1 MAQLHEQTPFSMN
14 EDMVLHNYFHF
25 KETDLSHQLLKQL
38 NAQRKKA
45 ILTDVILC
53 AGDKEVPCH
62 RNVLASS
69 SPYFRAMF
77 CNNFK
82 ESFLTHVHLLGV
94 PVDILTQI
102 VDYVYTGEI
111 TINATNVFSLLEAAG
126 IYQYPKV
133 LEACSLYLQSQLT
146 ATNCLGMVRLAQ
158 IFSCKS
164 LEKKAKAVAL
174 QHFPEVASCEDL
186 KELTCTELADYL
198 GDDGLCA
205 EEEQVFDTV
214 TTWINHDPK
223 TRQKHMHELFKKVRL
238 QYVHPTYLF
247 HFIANNPFIQS
258 SPVCR
263 HILESVSRL
272 IFSLSLAN
280 SPDIMP
286 MWCVPRRYASQE
298 FLVIVGGR
306 KSNQETTKEALLY
319 DSRSKQWVA
328 LSKLPV
334 HLYKA
339 SSVCLHS
346 NIYILGGLVV
356 HNKKTTISA
365 CVYSYSLKM
374 NHWKPEVD
382 MLVPCYSNQA
392 IAHMNYIFSLGGV
405 GPSQEILNTLHRY
418 DSIFGIWESMAPMPV
433 AVLHPAI
440 AAKNQR
446 LYVFGGEDVVQNAV
460 RLIQVYNVSRNMW
473 FRMETRMV
481 KNICAPAAVIG
492 DRIIIIGGYTR
503 RVIAFDTKS
512 SQFVKCADMKE
523 RKMHHGA
530 TVINNKIYVTG
541 GRFVTSDNII
551 EDSDAID
558 CYDPETDS
566 WISKGKLP
574 HKLFDHGCLT
584 LHSISYKPP
593 TH

>member
-1 MAQLHEQTPFSMN
+1 MN
-14 EDMVLHNYFHF
+14 EDSQDMLLHKCFHF
-25 KETDLSHQLLKQL
+25 KETDLSYQLLKQL
-38 NAQRKKA
+38 NALRQEE

-82 ESFLTHVHLLGV
+82 ESFLTRVHLLGIH
-94 PVDILTQI
+94 VDILTQI

-111 TINATNVFSLLEAAG
+111 TINAANVFCLMEAAG

-133 LEACSLYLQSQLT
+133 LEACSLYLQNQLS
-146 ATNCLGMVRLAQ
+146 AENCLGMVRMAQ
-158 IFSCKS
+158 IFNYAS
-164 LEKKAKAVAL
+164 LEKKAKAIAL
-174 QHFPEVASCEDL
+174 QRFPEVASSEDL
-186 KELTCTELADYL
+186 KELSCTELADYL
-198 GDDGLCA
+198 GDDELCA
-205 EEEQVFDTV
+205 EEEQVFDTL

-223 TRQKHMHELFKKVRL
+223 TRQKHVHELLEKVRL

-247 HFIANNPFIQS
+247 HFIANNPFVQS

-263 HILESVSRL
+263 SILESASRL
-272 IFSLSLAN
+272 LFSLSPSN

-286 MWCVPRRYASQE
+286 MWYVPRRYPSQE
-298 FLVIVGGR
+298 FLVIIGGR
-306 KSNQETTKEALLY
+306 KSNQQITREALLY
-319 DSRSKQWVA
+319 DSRTQQWLA
-328 LSKLPV
+328 LSKLPLN
-334 HLYKA
+334 LYKA

-346 NIYILGGLVV
+346 NIYILGGLIID
-356 HNKKTTISA
+356 NKKTVVSA
-365 CVYSYSLKM
+365 SVYSFSLKV
-374 NHWKPEVD
+374 NRWRSEVN
-382 MLVPCYSNQA
+382 MLVPCYSHQT
-392 IAHMNYIFSLGGV
+392 IAHMNYIFSLGGI
-405 GPSQEILNTLHRY
+405 GPSQETLNTLHRY
-418 DSIFGIWESMAPMPV
+418 DSIFSIWESMAPMPV
-433 AVLHPAI
+433 AVLHPAM

-446 LYVFGGEDVVQNAV
+446 LYVFGGEDIVKNAV
-460 RLIQVYNVSRNMW
+460 RLIQVYNISRNMW

-492 DRIIIIGGYTR
+492 DKIIIVGGYTR

-530 TVINNKIYVTG
+530 TVINNKVYVTG
-541 GRFVTSDNII
+541 GRYITSNNNI
-551 EDSDAID
+551 EDSDAFD

-566 WISKGKLP
+566 WISKGRLP
-574 HKLFDHGCLT
+574 QKLFDHGCLT
-584 LHSISYKPP
+584 LHSIFHKSP
-593 TH
+593 TL

>member
-1 MAQLHEQTPFSMN
+1 MDEDSQ
-14 EDMVLHNYFHF
+14 DMVLHNCFHF
-25 KETDLSHQLLKQL
+25 KETDLSYQLLKQL
-38 NAQRKKA
+38 NTLRQEA

-77 CNNFK
+77 CDNFK
-82 ESFLTHVHLLGV
+82 ESFLTRVHLLGV
-94 PVDILTQI
+94 HEDILTQI

-111 TINATNVFSLLEAAG
+111 TIDATNVFSLMEAAG

-133 LEACSLYLQSQLT
+133 LEACSLYLQNQLS
-146 ATNCLGMVRLAQ
+146 AENCLGMVRLAQ
-158 IFSCKS
+158 IFSYKS
-164 LEKKAKAVAL
+164 LEKRAKAIAL
-174 QHFPEVASCEDL
+174 QHFHEVASSEDL
-186 KELTCTELADYL
+186 KELSCSELADYL
-198 GDDGLCA
+198 GDDELCA
-205 EEEQVFDTV
+205 EEEQVFDTLA
-214 TTWINHDPK
+214 TWISHDPT
-223 TRQKHMHELFKKVRL
+223 TRQKHVHELLEKVRL

-247 HFIANNPFIQS
+247 HFIANNPFVQA

-263 HILESVSRL
+263 SILESASQL
-272 IFSLSLAN
+272 LFPLSPSN
-280 SPDIMP
+280 CPDIKP
-286 MWCVPRRYASQE
+286 MWYVPRRYTSQE
-298 FLVIVGGR
+298 FLVVVGGR
-306 KSNQETTKEALLY
+306 KSNQQTTREALLY
-319 DSRSKQWVA
+319 DSRTQQWLA
-328 LSKLPV
+328 LSKFPL

-346 NIYILGGLVV
+346 NIYILGGLIIGD
-356 HNKKTTISA
+356 KKNVISPS
-365 CVYSYSLKM
+365 VYSFSLKM
-374 NHWKPEVD
+374 NRWRSEVD
-382 MLVPCYSNQA
+382 MLVPCYSHQT

-418 DSIFGIWESMAPMPV
+418 DSVFSTWESMAPMPV

-446 LYVFGGEDVVQNAV
+446 FYVFGGEDVVQNAV
-460 RLIQVYNVSRNMW
+460 RLIQVYNIPRNMW

-492 DRIIIIGGYTR
+492 DRIIIVGGYTR
-503 RVIAFDTKS
+503 RVIAFDTKT

-530 TVINNKIYVTG
+530 TVINNKVYVTG
-541 GRFVTSDNII
+541 GRYVTSDNNI
-551 EDSDAID
+551 EDSDSFD

-566 WISKGKLP
+566 WVSQGRLP

-584 LHSISYKPP
+584 LHSISYNSP
-593 TH
+593 TL